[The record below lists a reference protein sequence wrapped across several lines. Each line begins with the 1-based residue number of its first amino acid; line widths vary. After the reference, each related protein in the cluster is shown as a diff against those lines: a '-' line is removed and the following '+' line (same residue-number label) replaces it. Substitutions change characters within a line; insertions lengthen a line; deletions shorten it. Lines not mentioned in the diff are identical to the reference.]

1 MTRGAS
7 PAPTSKRTADQIEDE
22 IARTREE
29 LAETLGVLADKV
41 NPRLQAARA
50 TQAARLKAA
59 ALAERG
65 QASARSLLGAVKGLG
80 RDVAQRR
87 PTTLALVGAVAL
99 VTAGAIVVVAK
110 HRH

>member
-7 PAPTSKRTADQIEDE
+7 PAPTSKRTVEQIEDD

-29 LAETLGVLADKV
+29 MTETLGVLADKV

-50 TQAARLKAA
+50 MQAAKLKAA
-59 ALAERG
+59 GFADR
-65 QASARSLLGAVKGLG
+65 ARSAVSSVTGSAKGLG
-80 RDVAQRR
+80 HGVTQRN
-87 PTTLALVGAVAL
+87 PTTLALVGAVAVL
-99 VTAGAIVVVAK
+99 AVGAVVIAAK